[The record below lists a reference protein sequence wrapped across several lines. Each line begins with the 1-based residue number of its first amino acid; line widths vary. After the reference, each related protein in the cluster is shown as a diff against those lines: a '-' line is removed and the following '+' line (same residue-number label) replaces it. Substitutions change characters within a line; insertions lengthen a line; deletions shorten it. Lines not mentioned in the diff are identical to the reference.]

1 MLPLFAHMWRI
12 GVNRLFHGLPAL
24 VAAIPTFSKSFIPRL
39 VFQDEAQGLAT
50 VFRGGHGAP
59 SLPRQARRR

>member
-39 VFQDEAQGLAT
+39 GIHLENGLYW
-50 VFRGGHGAP
+50 
-59 SLPRQARRR
+59 